1 MLTELIGI
9 GAKTAENCLEI
20 RQPFCKKNI
29 RKIRRLTRL
38 NNDLISKFKRK
49 WS

>member
-20 RQPFCKKNI
+20 RQPFCKKKYQEN
-29 RKIRRLTRL
+29 KAFNTLE
-38 NNDLISKFKRK
+38 
-49 WS
+49 